1 MPEDRAAATDL
12 PHGTFA
18 DGQAEP
24 DRFAADE
31 RVGAFSDG
39 EAQPLGNEEAGRFSE
54 GVEQRAD
61 AEPEKHV
68 EGRFS
73 DESPEPS

>member
-1 MPEDRAAATDL
+1 MPEDRTVATDL

-18 DGQAEP
+18 QGQAEP
-24 DRFAADE
+24 NRFPADE

-39 EAQPLGNEEAGRFSE
+39 EAQRLGNEEAGRFSE

-61 AEPEKHV
+61 ADREKHV
-68 EGRFS
+68 KGRFS